1 VADYNDILAALH
13 EHHPEI
19 ARVLA
24 VDQLAALDAA
34 RSTLAQRSMEIK
46 GDADAEARLTADVLS
61 LLATYP
67 SVEGILRKCSP
78 DVLPPLPK
86 APVAVPQIRP
96 LPQSSAP
103 RRPADDGSASTRDAT
118 GTNVTVPEQNAPQ
131 SSQISATTGATDA
144 AWTPD
149 LRMQA
154 FKEVV
159 TPLIGLILVS
169 FTVYFAVRT
178 VDVAG
183 DAAKASGTQQVL
195 TLMLGLA
202 GVVIG
207 YYFGRVPADAQA
219 AQARREAH
227 VAVAGAEAIS
237 SRAESL
243 AAEIDQLDG
252 TAVTRGG
259 GPSADQLEVIRRKRN
274 ELRSAVNNLARR

>member
-1 VADYNDILAALH
+1 
-13 EHHPEI
+13 
-19 ARVLA
+19 
-24 VDQLAALDAA
+24 
-34 RSTLAQRSMEIK
+34 
-46 GDADAEARLTADVLS
+46 
-61 LLATYP
+61 
-67 SVEGILRKCSP
+67 
-78 DVLPPLPK
+78 
-86 APVAVPQIRP
+86 
-96 LPQSSAP
+96 
-103 RRPADDGSASTRDAT
+103 
-118 GTNVTVPEQNAPQ
+118 
-131 SSQISATTGATDA
+131 
-144 AWTPD
+144 
-149 LRMQA
+149 MQA

-159 TPLIGLILVS
+159 TALIGLILVS

-195 TLMLGLA
+195 ALMLGLA

-227 VAVAGAEAIS
+227 AAVAGAEAIS

-252 TAVTRGG
+252 AAVTRGG